1 MEESKRPP
9 IVENEQESEKKF
21 AHPAE
26 EEFAHLLDFYQVRYE
41 YEPRTFPL
49 HWTRDGKVL
58 EAFSPD
64 FYLVDLDMYV
74 ELTVL
79 QQRLITKKNRKI
91 RRMHDLYPEV
101 NVRLFNQKD
110 IVNLLS
116 KYTIRA
122 PLGQSPIHKTNHQL
136 STPAREDTAAPGGV
150 STGEPASLDQTSIP
164 PAQDTRT

>member
-1 MEESKRPP
+1 MVASKRPP
-9 IVENEQESEKKF
+9 IIQNPQESENRF

-49 HWTRDGKVL
+49 QWSKEEKVL

-91 RRMHDLYPEV
+91 RRMQELYPDV

-116 KYTIRA
+116 KYEIRT
-122 PLGQSPIHKTNHQL
+122 PLGQSPIHKPNRQL
-136 STPAREDTAAPGGV
+136 SLPAGNNALSNGDPPSG
-150 STGEPASLDQTSIP
+150 ASASIDISAIP
-164 PAQDTRT
+164 PVQDTRI